1 MVDLD
6 HISAPVRNLRAARK
20 FYGKALGAIG
30 MRVNL
35 EYGSALGMG
44 SKREKVFW
52 LVRDRNASGNAHYAF
67 RVATRREVDSFYAA
81 ALEAGGEDH
90 GKPGPRPGYGPN
102 YYAAF
107 VKDGEG
113 NNVEVVC
120 YAAAPAKRTRSTPA
134 VARPRARA
142 RKRGTTASRVRKTRS

>member
-6 HISAPVRNLRAARK
+6 HISAPVRDLRAARK

-35 EYGSALGMG
+35 EYVSAFGMG
-44 SKREKVFW
+44 SKCEKVFW
-52 LVRDRNASGNAHYAF
+52 LVRDRAASGKAHYAF
-67 RVATRREVDSFYAA
+67 RVTTREEVDSFYAA
-81 ALEAGGEDH
+81 ALEAGGKDH
-90 GKPGPRPGYGPN
+90 GKPGLRPGYGPN

-113 NNVEVVC
+113 NNLEVVC
-120 YAAAPAKRTRSTPA
+120 YAAPARRGRTK
-134 VARPRARA
+134 VMA
-142 RKRGTTASRVRKTRS
+142 RKRISAKPGRSR

>member
-6 HISAPVRNLRAARK
+6 HIAAPVRDLRAARK

-35 EYGSALGMG
+35 EYGSAFGMG
-44 SKREKVFW
+44 SKGEKVFW
-52 LVRDRNASGNAHYAF
+52 LVRDRAASGKSHYAF
-67 RVATRREVDSFYAA
+67 RVSTRDEVDSFYAA
-81 ALEAGGEDH
+81 ALEAGGKDH
-90 GKPGPRPGYGPN
+90 GKPGLRPGYGPN

-113 NNVEVVC
+113 NNLEVVC
-120 YAAAPAKRTRSTPA
+120 YAAPAPRRRTTP
-134 VARPRARA
+134 VARKRGATTARA
-142 RKRGTTASRVRKTRS
+142 RKPR